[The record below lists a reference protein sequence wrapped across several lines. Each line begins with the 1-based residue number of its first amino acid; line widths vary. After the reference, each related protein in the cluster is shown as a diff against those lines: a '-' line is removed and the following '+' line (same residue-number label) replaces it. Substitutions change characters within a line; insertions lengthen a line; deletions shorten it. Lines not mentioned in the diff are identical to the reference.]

1 MNEILRKIYD
11 NIICYEKETVEAGW
25 RIDCEIKKLAHPYRE
40 KLGEDQMDGLESLL
54 SQISLISQREGFEI
68 GVRFAVKVLS
78 ELLP

>member
-1 MNEILRKIYD
+1 MTTLFAMK
-11 NIICYEKETVEAGW
+11 KKQLKLGGGLTV
-25 RIDCEIKKLAHPYRE
+25 KLAHPYRE

-68 GVRFAVKVLS
+68 GVRFAFKVLS